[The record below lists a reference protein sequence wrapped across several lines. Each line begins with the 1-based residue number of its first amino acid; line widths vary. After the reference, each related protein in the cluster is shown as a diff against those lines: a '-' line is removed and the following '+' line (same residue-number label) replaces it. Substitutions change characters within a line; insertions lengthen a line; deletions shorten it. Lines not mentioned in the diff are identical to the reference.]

1 MAVEAVLCAGA
12 AHWRYFGEYWYLNF
26 LLTAII
32 VSSYFNIP
40 FYHNFD
46 VKKKKRIQVITLLL
60 CFILLLI
67 FIFYKEI
74 SFK

>member
-46 VKKKKRIQVITLLL
+46 VKKKRIQVITLLL